1 MEYAGRIIT
10 GWYFLTPRSK
20 DRVAWVRFLMPK
32 PFVLKQLVNN
42 VKILLN

>member
-1 MEYAGRIIT
+1 MEHAGTIIT
-10 GWYFLTPRSK
+10 GWYFLTRRSL
-20 DRVAWVRFLMPK
+20 DRVLMPK